1 MKILTIVAASAAL
14 ASVADADVDATD
26 MGSSPPSFVNGRSLQ
41 GGGCNDCVVDGV
53 GYCRFQS
60 YPDPNCLPNVCRC
73 RPGEVDPCTKN
84 ECTRNCAAQNK
95 KVCAHDGNFYCAGDL
110 FYDTSCMTNTCTC
123 NADGTVTCGAKN
135 AGDCKVECYTDDD
148 CTTVVRTR
156 SAQPDLHPL
165 CGCEARSALWEI
177 ASSYDECLGQDVI
190 AGSSCANGRCDGN
203 SCQGQRAVCKNRKCE
218 LISPC
223 KKDVKTCPGGA
234 KVRRNAANN
243 CEFDPCPAPPPS
255 SNEPENE
262 NAPPSDSD
270 PSDKPSFVFGKLCFD
285 ASGDNYIAPCL
296 TSTSSY
302 CVSETFTGDDGCSSC
317 LCANSQGQTICK
329 DDACSSMPPPPPPQ
343 PPKEFTYKREKMK
356 TCEWLGKNPDEAIA
370 IICRTRVK
378 EPSARAS
385 CPRTCALSQVGRLN
399 EAQNEYLHRKKTKK
413 TCDWLK
419 VRADR
424 ARICSK
430 NRNARGNCPLEC

>member
-1 MKILTIVAASAAL
+1 MKFLIIATASAL
-14 ASVADADVDATD
+14 ASTADANATADATD
-26 MGSSPPSFVNGRSLQ
+26 PSLPSFARDRSLQ
-41 GGGCNDCVVDGV
+41 GGGCSDCVVEGI

-60 YPDPNCLPNVCRC
+60 YPDPTCLPNVCRC

-95 KVCAHDGNFYCAGDL
+95 KVCAHDDNFYCAGDV
-110 FYDTSCMTNTCTC
+110 FYDTSCMANTCTC
-123 NADGTVTCGAKN
+123 NADGTVSCAKKT
-135 AGDCKVECYTDDD
+135 GDCKVECYTDDD
-148 CTTVVRTR
+148 CTTVLRTQ
-156 SAQPDLHPL
+156 SAQPDLYPL

-177 ASSYDECLGQDVI
+177 ASSYDECLGQGI
-190 AGSSCANGRCDGN
+190 IGGSTCNNGQCDGN
-203 SCQGQRAVCKNRKCE
+203 SCQGQKAVCVNRKCD

-243 CEFDPCPAPPPS
+243 CEFDPCPEPPPS
-255 SNEPENE
+255 SNNE
-262 NAPPSDSD
+262 AGYEDESPSDSD
-270 PSDKPSFVFGKLCFD
+270 PSDKPNFVFGKLCFD
-285 ASGDNYIAPCL
+285 GSGDNYVAPCV

-302 CVSETFTGDDGCSSC
+302 CISETFTGDDGCSSC
-317 LCANSQGQTICK
+317 LCANSQGQTICN
-329 DDACSSMPPPPPPQ
+329 DDACLSAPPPTQ

-370 IICRTRVK
+370 IICKTRVK
-378 EPSARAS
+378 EPSARIS
-385 CPRTCALSQVGRLN
+385 CPQTCALSQVGRLA

-419 VRADR
+419 VREDR
-424 ARICSK
+424 ERICSK